1 MPTILVC
8 DDDKQIVEAINIYLT
23 GEGFNVIKAYD
34 GYEALELLE
43 KNEVNLMIVDV
54 MMPGLDGIRTTLKVR
69 ETSSIPIIILSAKSE
84 DTDKILGLN
93 IGSSLNGFIMKRAIF
108 TGKASHA
115 GANPEG
121 GVNALNAV
129 NLAMTGINFLRET
142 FRADDAIR
150 VHFYV
155 PEGGQSVNTVPGRT
169 QLEMYV
175 RAKTV
180 PAIFE
185 TNAKVTR
192 AIRAGALAI
201 NCDLEIQDTPGYFP
215 LHQDENLTE
224 LVKKHILDYIDESMI
239 AQGTHGFASGDMGD
253 LSLMWP
259 IVEIGV
265 AGFEG
270 SIHGKDFKTA
280 DPEQAYCVPAH
291 YFADTVADL
300 LSDGGASAWKIKEAF
315 KPVMNKK
322 NYLETLDSL
331 NKSTFYEKENN

>member
-1 MPTILVC
+1 
-8 DDDKQIVEAINIYLT
+8 
-23 GEGFNVIKAYD
+23 
-34 GYEALELLE
+34 
-43 KNEVNLMIVDV
+43 
-54 MMPGLDGIRTTLKVR
+54 
-69 ETSSIPIIILSAKSE
+69 
-84 DTDKILGLN
+84 
-93 IGSSLNGFIMKRAIF
+93 
-108 TGKASHA
+108 
-115 GANPEG
+115 
-121 GVNALNAV
+121 
-129 NLAMTGINFLRET
+129 MTGINFLRET

-224 LVKKHILDYIDESMI
+224 LVKKHILDYIDESMV

-291 YFADTVADL
+291 YFADSVADL